1 MEAATKETCL
11 KRLNRS
17 EGQIRGIA
25 KMIEEDRYCIDVI
38 TQLQAAKSALLRI
51 EEQILKDHVSHCVAH
66 AMKSGDKREQ
76 QKKIDEL
83 MVVMARA
90 R

>member
-11 KRLNRS
+11 KRLNRA

-25 KMIEEDRYCIDVI
+25 KMIEEDRYCIEVI
-38 TQLQAAKSALLRI
+38 TQLQAVKSALLRI

-66 AMKSGDKREQ
+66 AMKSGDQKEQ
-76 QKKIDEL
+76 KKKIDEL
-83 MVVMARA
+83 VAVMSRA

>member
-1 MEAATKETCL
+1 MEAETKSTCL
-11 KRLNRS
+11 KRLNRA

-38 TQLQAAKSALLRI
+38 TQLQAVKSALLRI

-66 AMKSGDKREQ
+66 AMKSGDRREQ
-76 QKKIDEL
+76 KKKIDEL
-83 MVVMARA
+83 VAVMSRA

>member
-1 MEAATKETCL
+1 MESATKETCL
-11 KRLNRS
+11 RRLNRA
-17 EGQIRGIA
+17 EGQIRGVA
-25 KMIEEDRYCIDVI
+25 KMIEEDRYCIEVI
-38 TQLQAAKSALLRI
+38 TQLQAVKSALLRV

-66 AMKSGDKREQ
+66 AMKSGDKKEQ

-83 MVVMARA
+83 MAVMTRA

>member
-1 MEAATKETCL
+1 MKPKTQDSCRS
-11 KRLNRS
+11 RLRRIA
-17 EGQIRGIA
+17 GQVRGIER
-25 KMIEEDRYCIDVI
+25 MIEEDRYCIDVI
-38 TQLQAAKSALLRI
+38 TQLQAVKSALLRV

-76 QKKIDEL
+76 KQKIDEL
-83 MVVMARA
+83 VAVMSRA